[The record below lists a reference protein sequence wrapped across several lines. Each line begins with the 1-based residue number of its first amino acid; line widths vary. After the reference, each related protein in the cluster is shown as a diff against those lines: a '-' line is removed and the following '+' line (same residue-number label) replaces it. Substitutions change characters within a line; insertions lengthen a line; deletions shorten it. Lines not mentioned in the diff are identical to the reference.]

1 MTHLLSC
8 TVPPE
13 LGVAGGEERG
23 IGSRTLGGERF
34 DRFIAGLGEVVA
46 LAGLLD
52 ELGHRLSVVSDKAC
66 EDVR

>member
-1 MTHLLSC
+1 M
-8 TVPPE
+8 
-13 LGVAGGEERG
+13 AGGEERG